1 MIPQVDFMPAKLR
14 TGVDLIEIDRFTSAC
29 ERHGARLLE
38 RLFTPDELIENRGKT
53 ASLAARFAAKE
64 AVTKALGTGIG
75 KISWHDIEIT
85 RGSAGE
91 PVLKLLGTAK
101 DQAESLGL
109 NVWSLSLSHTQ
120 NHAIAFVVAM
130 GE

>member
-1 MIPQVDFMPAKLR
+1 MPAKLR
-14 TGVDLIEIDRFTSAC
+14 TGVDLIEIDRFASAC
-29 ERHGARLLE
+29 QRHGDRLLQ

-91 PVLKLLGTAK
+91 PLLKLLGTAK

-109 NVWSLSLSHTQ
+109 NYWSLSLSHTQ
-120 NHAIAFVVAM
+120 NHAIAFVVAV
-130 GE
+130 GG

>member
-1 MIPQVDFMPAKLR
+1 MVQVNLMPAKLR
-14 TGVDLIEIDRFTSAC
+14 TGVDLIEIERFTSAC
-29 ERHGARLLE
+29 QRHGARLLQ
-38 RLFTPDELIENRGKT
+38 RLFTPDELVENRGKT
-53 ASLAARFAAKE
+53 ASMAARFAAKE

-91 PVLKLLGTAK
+91 PVLQLLGAAK

-109 NVWSLSLSHTQ
+109 NYWSLSMSHTQ
-120 NHAIAFVVAM
+120 EHAIAFVVAV